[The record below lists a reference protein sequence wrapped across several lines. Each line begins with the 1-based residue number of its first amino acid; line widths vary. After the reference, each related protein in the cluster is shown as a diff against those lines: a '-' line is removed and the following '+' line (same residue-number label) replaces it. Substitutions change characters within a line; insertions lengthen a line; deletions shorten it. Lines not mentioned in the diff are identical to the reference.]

1 MLYSRI
7 GRRHGTN
14 TIRWCA
20 RNSQTYIILEMAA
33 STGGTAVQALLER
46 AHSAIML
53 RIASIGDGLLS
64 SGSFHISGSNN
75 LVLSTRNANN
85 HQQTWGVLGAAIG
98 ALQDF
103 MNQNGEFYMTQK
115 EDLSILIKFF

>member
-1 MLYSRI
+1 MLYNRI
-7 GRRHGTN
+7 GRRHGTK

-20 RNSQTYIILEMAA
+20 PNSQTYIILEMIA
-33 STGGTAVQALLER
+33 STGGTAVQGLLER
-46 AHSAIML
+46 AHAAITL
-53 RIASIGDGLLS
+53 RIANIGDGLVS
-64 SGSFHISGSNN
+64 SGSFLIGGSDNI
-75 LVLSTRNANN
+75 VLSTRNANN

-115 EDLSILIKFF
+115 EDSQH